1 MNDKF
6 PRTLRQLLISLGP
19 YVTFGIMIAC
29 IVGLLILSW
38 YILLWGL
45 MIGFVLWMYTLIKRY
60 LYPEKPQTKNTKG
73 RIIEHDKHH

>member
-6 PRTLRQLLISLGP
+6 PRTLGQLLISLRP
-19 YVTFGIMIAC
+19 YVTLGIMIAC
-29 IVGLLILSW
+29 VVGLLILSW

-45 MIGFVLWMYTLIKRY
+45 MIGFILWASTLIKRY
-60 LYPEKPQTKNTKG
+60 LYRDKSKEKNTKG